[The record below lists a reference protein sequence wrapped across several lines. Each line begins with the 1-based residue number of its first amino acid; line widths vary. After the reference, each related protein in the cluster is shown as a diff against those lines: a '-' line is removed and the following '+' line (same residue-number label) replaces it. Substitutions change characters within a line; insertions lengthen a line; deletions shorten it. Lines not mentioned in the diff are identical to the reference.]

1 MAQTSMTFR
10 VDNSLKKNFDTLCE
24 EFGFTTT
31 AAITVFMKTVVRERR
46 IPFEIK
52 ATSKDEINVKGWEA
66 ILEMGKQAE
75 EAGIQ
80 DMSLEEINAIIKEA
94 RDAPGM
100 HDKYYAVLD
109 TNVLVSALLGASHFS
124 NPTKVLKAVTEN
136 RIIPLYNNEIIEEYR
151 NVLSR
156 KKFPFSEELIVSV

>member
-1 MAQTSMTFR
+1 MAQTSMTLR

-52 ATSKDEINVKGWEA
+52 DAGKDEINAKGWEA
-66 ILEMGKQAE
+66 ILKMGKQAE

-80 DMSLEEINAIIKEA
+80 DMSLDEINEEIRLA
-94 RDAPGM
+94 RE
-100 HDKYYAVLD
+100 V
-109 TNVLVSALLGASHFS
+109 
-124 NPTKVLKAVTEN
+124 
-136 RIIPLYNNEIIEEYR
+136 R
-151 NVLSR
+151 
-156 KKFPFSEELIVSV
+156 

>member
-94 RDAPGM
+94 RNA
-100 HDKYYAVLD
+100 
-109 TNVLVSALLGASHFS
+109 
-124 NPTKVLKAVTEN
+124 
-136 RIIPLYNNEIIEEYR
+136 R
-151 NVLSR
+151 
-156 KKFPFSEELIVSV
+156 

>member
-1 MAQTSMTFR
+1 M
-10 VDNSLKKNFDTLCE
+10 KKNFDTLCE

-52 ATSKDEINVKGWEA
+52 AASKEEVNAKGWEA

-80 DMSLEEINAIIKEA
+80 DMSLEEINAIIKEV
-94 RDAPGM
+94 RDG
-100 HDKYYAVLD
+100 
-109 TNVLVSALLGASHFS
+109 
-124 NPTKVLKAVTEN
+124 
-136 RIIPLYNNEIIEEYR
+136 R
-151 NVLSR
+151 
-156 KKFPFSEELIVSV
+156 

>member
-1 MAQTSMTFR
+1 MAQTSMTLR

-52 ATSKDEINVKGWEA
+52 AASKEEVNAKGWKA

-75 EAGIQ
+75 DAGIQ
-80 DMSLEEINAIIKEA
+80 DMSLEEINAIIKEV
-94 RDAPGM
+94 RDG
-100 HDKYYAVLD
+100 
-109 TNVLVSALLGASHFS
+109 
-124 NPTKVLKAVTEN
+124 
-136 RIIPLYNNEIIEEYR
+136 R
-151 NVLSR
+151 
-156 KKFPFSEELIVSV
+156 